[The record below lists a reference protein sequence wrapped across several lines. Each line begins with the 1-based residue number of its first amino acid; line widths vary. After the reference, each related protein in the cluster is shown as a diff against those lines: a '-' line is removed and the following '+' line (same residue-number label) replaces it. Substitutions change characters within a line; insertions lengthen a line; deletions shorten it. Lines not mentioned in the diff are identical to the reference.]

1 MYLYKVNNSALG
13 LPNSFINVIL
23 QALERT
29 DHMSQL
35 ALPLQLYICGAKPL
49 SEKVC
54 CSIYTQTFFTS
65 EDPLKKIAVLGTPS
79 KTNSLAVSGSDSTY
93 IGGQKMVTFVA
104 V

>member
-35 ALPLQLYICGAKPL
+35 ALPLQLYICGAQAL
-49 SEKVC
+49 VREGLLFYLHSNLFYLRG
-54 CSIYTQTFFTS
+54 S
-65 EDPLKKIAVLGTPS
+65 LKKNVRPRNT
-79 KTNSLAVSGSDSTY
+79 V
-93 IGGQKMVTFVA
+93 
-104 V
+104 